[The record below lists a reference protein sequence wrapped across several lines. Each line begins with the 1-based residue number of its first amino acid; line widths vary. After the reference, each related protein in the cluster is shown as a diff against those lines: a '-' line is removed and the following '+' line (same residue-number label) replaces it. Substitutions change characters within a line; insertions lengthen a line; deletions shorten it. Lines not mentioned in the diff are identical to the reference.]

1 MTSTAEVSWSVPS
14 QVEFGA
20 VPHRATRRTGVRRA
34 RDGEGHYVLGRWGM
48 AEGQSP
54 YVAHDLSHSWLRTT
68 PPVTRDVCFILILS
82 TGEECFLT
90 PHRTKHL
97 QAYLCRWN
105 WGGGGARGRSEGK
118 KGEEAE
124 TEKDTHLPRRM
135 RQRKLETHKKTA
147 KARTKTSR
155 KKWREL
161 GRTEICAGIST
172 WEDH

>member
-68 PPVTRDVCFILILS
+68 PPVTRDVSLL
-82 TGEECFLT
+82 TG
-90 PHRTKHL
+90 
-97 QAYLCRWN
+97 QSICRHTCA
-105 WGGGGARGRSEGK
+105 GGIGEAVGPGEGVRERKGK
-118 KGEEAE
+118 KQ
-124 TEKDTHLPRRM
+124 
-135 RQRKLETHKKTA
+135 RQRKILTCQE
-147 KARTKTSR
+147 
-155 KKWREL
+155 E
-161 GRTEICAGIST
+161 
-172 WEDH
+172 